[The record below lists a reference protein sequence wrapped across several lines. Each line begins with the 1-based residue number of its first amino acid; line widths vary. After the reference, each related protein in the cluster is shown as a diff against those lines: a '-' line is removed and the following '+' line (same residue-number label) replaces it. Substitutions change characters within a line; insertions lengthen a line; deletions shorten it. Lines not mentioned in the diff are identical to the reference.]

1 MPTCKEALE
10 FYKKAVR
17 DGKGDM
23 RTGHP
28 YIAEEEAAKREKNEP
43 DEHGR
48 QKTKISFD
56 SADPDS
62 YREWHKERK
71 RWLTRAQNNPTLST
85 DAMVLGL
92 KAYSDEAID
101 KIIETLGVIRARME
115 AERAEAN
122 GVPRAVIPQV
132 PREDEIE
139 PLLRR
144 SIMMA
149 EARK

>member
-10 FYKKAVR
+10 YYKKAVR

-62 YREWHKERK
+62 YKEWHKERK
-71 RWLTRAQNNPTLST
+71 RWMERAQNNPTLST
-85 DAMVLGL
+85 DAMILAL
-92 KAYSDEAID
+92 KTYDERDID
-101 KIIETLGVIRARME
+101 RIMETLGTLRARME

-132 PREDEIE
+132 PAEEDMEE
-139 PLLRR
+139 LLRQ
-144 SIMMA
+144 SIAIA
-149 EARK
+149 EARR

>member
-1 MPTCKEALE
+1 MPICKEALE
-10 FYKKAVR
+10 YYKKAVR

-28 YIAEEEAAKREKNEP
+28 YIAEEEAAKREKNAP

-71 RWLTRAQNNPTLST
+71 RWMERSQNNPTLST
-85 DAMVLGL
+85 DAMILAL
-92 KAYSDEAID
+92 RAYDEPTID
-101 KIIETLGVIRARME
+101 AIIETLGSIRARME

-132 PREDEIE
+132 PGEDEIE

>member
-10 FYKKAVR
+10 YYKKAVK

-43 DEHGR
+43 DATGR

-62 YREWHKERK
+62 YREWHKERG
-71 RWLTRAQNNPTLST
+71 RWMGRAQGNPTLST
-85 DAMVLGL
+85 DAMVVGL
-92 KAYSDEAID
+92 RAYSDEGID
-101 KIIETLGVIRARME
+101 KIIEMLGAIRARME
-115 AERAEAN
+115 AERAAAN

-132 PREDEIE
+132 PPEEDMES
-139 PLLRR
+139 LLRK
-144 SIMMA
+144 SIAMV